1 MGTSKTKN
9 IILWVLQILLGVFYV
24 AQAVP
29 KLMGNEEVIA
39 NFKRWGLP
47 GSFHLVIG
55 GLELFGGLL
64 LFYPKTAAYSAIGLI
79 VLMVGATFT
88 HILNNEGAMVL
99 MPVIPMLLL
108 AVVAYFR
115 GAWRSKGRLSIV
127 DANK

>member
-24 AQAVP
+24 AQAIP
-29 KLMGNEEVIA
+29 KIMGNEEVMA

-55 GLELFGGLL
+55 GLELLGGLL
-64 LFYPKTAAYSAIGLI
+64 LFYPKTSAYSAIGLI
-79 VLMVGATFT
+79 VLMVGAAFT
-88 HILNNEGAMVL
+88 HILNSEGVMVL

-108 AVVAYFR
+108 VVVAYFR
-115 GAWRSKGRLSIV
+115 GTWGAKGRLSIV
-127 DANK
+127 ETNK